1 MNPIERD
8 DNNIL
13 KVTYLTATFIFQ
25 PPAPLLIRPR
35 PLMAKKRE
43 GRGDTSRCW
52 TRTHTYRDPPRLL
65 AFTVMLYLWAH
76 RYFRARTKGKE
87 ICLAWKSRIPIAIR
101 GGHASLRRDCTEMR
115 LFFFSLFFLFF
126 SLHRFEFVFLEDF
139 FFFFFFLM
147 VNRVCGWMDHACNCS
162 FKKWTVVVSP
172 SNGGFVTRDLQSIG
186 CVQLALSKG
195 NEGE

>member
-139 FFFFFFLM
+139 FFFFLM

>member
-8 DNNIL
+8 DNNIRSKSNL
-13 KVTYLTATFIFQ
+13 LNCHLYFSTTC
-25 PPAPLLIRPR
+25 PPPDSPSPSYGEETRGEGGHVPLLD
-35 PLMAKKRE
+35 AH
-43 GRGDTSRCW
+43 
-52 TRTHTYRDPPRLL
+52 THTYRDPPRLL

-139 FFFFFFLM
+139 FFM
-147 VNRVCGWMDHACNCS
+147 INRVCGWMDHACNCS

>member
-65 AFTVMLYLWAH
+65 AFTIMLYLWAH

-139 FFFFFFLM
+139 FFFFM
-147 VNRVCGWMDHACNCS
+147 INRVCGWMDHACNCS

>member
-1 MNPIERD
+1 MLI
-8 DNNIL
+8 IFGL

-147 VNRVCGWMDHACNCS
+147 VNRVCGWMDHACNCN

-172 SNGGFVTRDLQSIG
+172 SNDGFVTRDLQSIG

>member
-1 MNPIERD
+1 MENLSKNIILPILFFLINEWRHCETTRPITINQLIKETRFFLILQALMNPIERD

-126 SLHRFEFVFLEDF
+126 SLHRFEFVFLEDIF
-139 FFFFFFLM
+139 FFF
-147 VNRVCGWMDHACNCS
+147 
-162 FKKWTVVVSP
+162 
-172 SNGGFVTRDLQSIG
+172 
-186 CVQLALSKG
+186 
-195 NEGE
+195 

>member
-1 MNPIERD
+1 MLI
-8 DNNIL
+8 IFGL

-115 LFFFSLFFLFF
+115 LFFFSLFFCFF
-126 SLHRFEFVFLEDF
+126 HYIASNLYSSRI
-139 FFFFFFLM
+139 FFFFLWLIEF
-147 VNRVCGWMDHACNCS
+147 VDGWITRVTVILRSGRLS
-162 FKKWTVVVSP
+162 VVVSP